1 MMYFQFGAPEL
12 TKSVRKLMGLAVLHW
27 SGMLF
32 SNISV
37 SEVHISFTHTV
48 KAEACGILCRVGFYV
63 FILRMKLLL
72 HV

>member
-1 MMYFQFGAPEL
+1 
-12 TKSVRKLMGLAVLHW
+12 MGLAVLHW

-48 KAEACGILCRVGFYV
+48 KARKCTKLILVPQGRCARRRGQKEE
-63 FILRMKLLL
+63 IS
-72 HV
+72 

>member
-1 MMYFQFGAPEL
+1 
-12 TKSVRKLMGLAVLHW
+12 VLHW

-48 KAEACGILCRVGFYV
+48 KADIFQLETPGVRNS
-63 FILRMKLLL
+63 
-72 HV
+72 